1 MSDESSQ
8 ENKEKNSHTVDNY
21 VFRNLCRDMVH
32 SLSLSLKI
40 QTGCF

>member
-1 MSDESSQ
+1 MSQKSSQ
-8 ENKEKNSHTVDNY
+8 ENKEKDGHAVDNY

-32 SLSLSLKI
+32 SFSLSLKI